1 MKAICIMNLKGGV
14 GKTVTAINMAAVL
27 ARDYEKKVLLIDCD
41 SQHNTTDFFGIETTP
56 DDCNLSMLLRGA
68 ADPLYEPYIPDYI
81 RFTDVSRLDVIPG
94 DDTLMDLD
102 ISHLNN
108 GRIKGD
114 VLRNV
119 MACLEEDG
127 EYDYV
132 IYDCPPAF
140 NAASAAALVA
150 STDVVIPIKLDA
162 FSLSGLN
169 NMLKQIWAMRRL
181 NPRLR
186 IDGCLITMWTKS
198 ATDAEKQLREVNP
211 KVLPVFSTVI
221 RRSDKVDGS
230 TFAGD
235 PLMIYSPRSAAGVDY
250 RRFVAELMGQ
260 LGGDDNG

>member
-14 GKTVTAINMAAVL
+14 GKTVTAINMGAIL
-27 ARDYEKKVLLIDCD
+27 ARDYQKRVLLIDCD
-41 SQHNTTDFFGIETTP
+41 SQHNTTDFFGVENS
-56 DDCNLSMLLRGA
+56 DGCLSQLLQSMTELRE
-68 ADPLYEPYIPDYI
+68 DYYQHYIQDTEI
-81 RFTDVSRLDVIPG
+81 DRLSVLAG
-94 DDTLMDLD
+94 DDGLMDLD
-102 ISHLNN
+102 ITHLRS
-108 GRIKGD
+108 GQ
-114 VLRNV
+114 VSQSSLRDLIV
-119 MACLEEDG
+119 ALEEDN
-127 EYDYV
+127 EYDFV

-140 NAASAAALVA
+140 NAASAAALAA

-169 NMLKQIWAMRRL
+169 NLLKQIFGMRRI

-186 IDGCLITMWTKS
+186 VDGCLITMYTK
-198 ATDAEKQLREVNP
+198 AAEEAARQLREVNP
-211 KVLPVFSTVI
+211 AVLPVLSTQI

-260 LGGDDNG
+260 IGGNLDG